1 MSTFNFFNQ
10 SWNQFNIMY
19 TCTITSAVRNQFEM
33 CTICLYFVNLY
44 TMEIEMS
51 ISALMLKVLSTTYD
65 HYNTKP
71 CLTVQMYLK
80 LVLTAQMYTKQ
91 ILTVQ
96 VYIIPIMSV
105 QMYSNLFWQYKFYYE
120 QDKCTQN
127 QVLFTTSF
135 NSINIHKISFDNTNV
150 YKSVLT
156 LQMYT
161 NLVLAVQMYTNDKSS
176 FNSTN
181 VQNTIFNSTNVH

>member
-1 MSTFNFFNQ
+1 
-10 SWNQFNIMY
+10 MY
-19 TCTITSAVRNQFEM
+19 TCTVTSAVRNQFEM

-91 ILTVQ
+91 VSTV
-96 VYIIPIMSV
+96 
-105 QMYSNLFWQYKFYYE
+105 
-120 QDKCTQN
+120 
-127 QVLFTTSF
+127 
-135 NSINIHKISFDNTNV
+135 
-150 YKSVLT
+150 
-156 LQMYT
+156 
-161 NLVLAVQMYTNDKSS
+161 
-176 FNSTN
+176 
-181 VQNTIFNSTNVH
+181 